1 MLEKINLKNILVID
15 IETVP
20 EYPSYNDLPDD
31 WKELWS
37 KKMQREIREGQSAG
51 DLYNRAGIYAEFGKI
66 ICICAG
72 AFFDTPKGLSF
83 KVRAFYGH
91 EEKALLDEF
100 SEALNTNFGADQPY
114 ILCGHNSKEFDFPYV
129 ARRCLVNGLQIPA
142 LLDNSGK
149 KPWEV
154 QTLDTMDLWKFGDYK
169 SYTSLNLLAALF
181 GIASPKD
188 DIDGSQVWSVY
199 WLERNIERIKTYC
212 QKDVVT
218 VAQIIRKFKGM
229 ELLAEENISFTN

>member
-1 MLEKINLKNILVID
+1 MLDKLNLKNVLVLD

-20 EYPSYNDLPDD
+20 EYPSFDD
-31 WKELWS
+31 VPEEWKELWA
-37 KKMQREIREGQSAG
+37 KKIQREVKDGITAG

-72 AFFDTPKGLSF
+72 YFFENGNGLSF
-83 KVRAFYGH
+83 KVKAFYGH
-91 EEKALLDEF
+91 EEKLLLEEF
-100 SEALNTNFGADQPY
+100 GEALNKNFNTEQSL
-114 ILCGHNSKEFDFPYV
+114 LCGHNSKEFDFPYIS
-129 ARRCLVNGLQIPA
+129 RRCLVNGVPIPY

-154 QTLDTMDLWKFGDYK
+154 QLLDTMDLWKFGDYK

-199 WLERNIERIKTYC
+199 WNDRDLERIKTYC
-212 QKDVVT
+212 MKDVVT
-218 VAQIIRKFKGM
+218 VAQLLLRFKGM
-229 ELLAEENISFTN
+229 ELLKKENISFLN